1 MSNAIPQTDTPTPPA
16 PADRPQNWRERL
28 AVVVEAMREMSQETD
43 PESLVRKYSKRTRVL
58 TPVDRLVAL
67 SRRNIDAPRYRITRA
82 TIWQDSINPWKEPH
96 RLPVLQGG
104 LFGELIY
111 GDEPRIIGSIEV
123 PGGDPAREY
132 FDGMGSLVFIPNFD
146 KGAALNG
153 VVLMRRERDAFEA
166 EQLPELVW
174 MSNLFGRAT
183 QNLVLSAELDKAYRE
198 VDTELR
204 YVADLQRSLLPTNF
218 PKCETLDIAAHYATS
233 RRAGGDYYDVFSLG
247 DHKLGILMADVV
259 GHGTPAAVLMAITH
273 SLAHNHRP
281 LATDPAAFLRAINRD
296 LASRYTRETGAF
308 VTAFYAVYD
317 QRAHSLVY
325 SNAGHPLP
333 LVKRCSSNDAFDL
346 DGGRSLPLGIDE
358 EAEFEDAT
366 ATLARGDQIV
376 LYTDGIT
383 EAFSPDR
390 QMYGVERLRR
400 AIENCTLTAS
410 GLIAT
415 ILEDVENFTRSAP
428 PDDDRTL
435 LVAKIR

>member
-1 MSNAIPQTDTPTPPA
+1 MSSAPSGIPSKSDHAA
-16 PADRPQNWRERL
+16 PLPQGWRERL
-28 AVVVEAMREMSQETD
+28 AVVVEAMREMSLETD

-67 SRRNIDAPRYRITRA
+67 SRRNIEAPKYRVTRA
-82 TIWQDSINPWKEPH
+82 SIWQESINPWKEPH
-96 RLPVLQGG
+96 RLPVMAGG
-104 LFGELIY
+104 LLGDLIY
-111 GDEPRIIGSIEV
+111 GDEPRILGSIEV
-123 PGGDPAREY
+123 SANDPAREY

-146 KGAALNG
+146 KGAAMNG
-153 VVLMRRERDAFEA
+153 VVLMRRERDAFQP

-183 QNLVLSAELDKAYRE
+183 HNLVLSAELDRAYRE

-218 PKCETLDIAAHYATS
+218 PKCESLDIAAHYATS
-233 RRAGGDYYDVFSLG
+233 RRAGGDYYDVFTLG

-281 LATDPAAFLRAINRD
+281 VATDPAAFLSAINRD
-296 LASRYTRETGAF
+296 LSSRYTRETGAF

-317 QRAHSLVY
+317 QKSHEVVY
-325 SNAGHPLP
+325 SNAGHPPP
-333 LVKRCSSNDAFDL
+333 LVKRCATGDAFGL
-346 DGGRSLPLGIDE
+346 EGGHSLPLGIDE
-358 EAEFEDAT
+358 TAEFLDAR
-366 ATLARGDQIV
+366 ASLAAGDQVV

-390 QMYGVERLRR
+390 QMYGVERLRK
-400 AIENCTLTAS
+400 AIENCALTAS

-415 ILEDVENFTRSAP
+415 ILDDVEQFTRSAA